1 MTSKIFHSKKDI
13 SKHLSSYQKS
23 NLPVS
28 AYCKKHSISPSTFY
42 NWQKHNSQDKTGTD
56 SKITGKSFARLTL
69 TSPNPVIYEI
79 VKNDFTIRIPGNFD
93 SSVLR
98 RIVEVL
104 P

>member
-1 MTSKIFHSKKDI
+1 MVKRIFHSKKDI

-28 AYCKKHSISPSTFY
+28 AYCRKHGISPSTFY
-42 NWQKHNSQDKTGTD
+42 NWQKRNSTNKVG

-69 TSPNPVIYEI
+69 TSPNPVYYEI
-79 VKNDFTIRIPGNFD
+79 MKNDFTIRIPGNFD